1 MTLFTLPY
9 PLSMVFL
16 IFFFFFLFSGMV
28 DDWSELLNIQRVQ
41 GLLFMRGFEQ
51 LKQGNGWLPNL

>member
-16 IFFFFFLFSGMV
+16 IFFLFSGMV

-51 LKQGNGWLPNL
+51 LKQGNGWLPSL